1 MKRSRDTDR
10 LEFLANLL
18 DGFDDQAAAEA
29 RQQAQDIRDGLR
41 KPAPTLITFQ

>member
-1 MKRSRDTDR
+1 MKRNHDPER
-10 LEFLANLL
+10 LERLANLL